1 VLPPAGST
9 VERVYVSMREG
20 NSRLE
25 QVRDGLLTDLRTGAT
40 PAGSKLPNEQL
51 LAERFRVSR
60 ATVREAVGAL
70 VEGGY
75 LVRRHGSGTYVTS
88 VPTHRHALDATL
100 SYTRM
105 IREAGMRPGLRV
117 LATQTRPATAEE
129 CTELKLPAGQ
139 PIREVERLRTADDAP
154 VVYSLDRIPETLL
167 AGVPDEALSTPL
179 FELLASVGAPVRT
192 ASAVLTPLVANTRLA
207 TLLGV
212 SRGAPLQGIEET
224 DYSEAGDPVMRS
236 SEWHVPGVFELRVIR
251 RS

>member
-1 VLPPAGST
+1 MPGAGAT
-9 VERVYVSMREG
+9 GGYGCRILRRPRRDRTGEGVYVSMPSG
-20 NSRLE
+20 NSRLGH
-25 QVRDGLLTDLRTGAT
+25 VRDGLLSDLRTGAT
-40 PAGSKLPNEQL
+40 PPGSKLPNEQL

-117 LATQTRPATAEE
+117 LATQTRPATAAE
-129 CTELKLPAGQ
+129 C
-139 PIREVERLRTADDAP
+139 
-154 VVYSLDRIPETLL
+154 
-167 AGVPDEALSTPL
+167 
-179 FELLASVGAPVRT
+179 T

-207 TLLGV
+207 GLLGV

-236 SEWHVPGVFELRVIR
+236 SEWHVPGVFELRVNR
-251 RS
+251 

>member
-1 VLPPAGST
+1 M
-9 VERVYVSMREG
+9 VEGVYDSMPSG

-25 QVRDGLLTDLRTGAT
+25 HVRDGLLSDLRTGAT
-40 PAGSKLPNEQL
+40 PPGSKLPNEQL

-105 IREAGMRPGLRV
+105 IREAGMRPGQRV
-117 LATQTRPATAEE
+117 LATQTRPANAEE
-129 CTELKLPAGQ
+129 CTELNLSPGQ
-139 PIREVERLRTADDAP
+139 PIREIERLRTADGTP
-154 VVYSLDRIPETLL
+154 VVYSLDRSPETLL
-167 AGVPDEALSTPL
+167 VGVPDESLNIPL
-179 FELLASVGAPVRT
+179 FDLLASVGVPVRT
-192 ASAVLTPLVANTRLA
+192 GTAVLTPLIANTRLA
-207 TLLGV
+207 ALLGV

-224 DYSEAGDPVMRS
+224 DYSESGDPVMRS
-236 SEWHVPGVFELRVIR
+236 SEWHVPGVFELRVNR

>member
-1 VLPPAGST
+1 MPV
-9 VERVYVSMREG
+9 G

-25 QVRDGLLTDLRTGAT
+25 QVRDGLLTDLLEGAA

-51 LAERFRVSR
+51 LAERFQVSR

-88 VPTHRHALDATL
+88 LPTRQHALDATL

-117 LATQTRPATAEE
+117 LSQQTRPATEEESAELNLSPGE
-129 CTELKLPAGQ
+129 AL
-139 PIREVERLRTADDAP
+139 REVERIRTADDRP
-154 VVYSLDRIPETLL
+154 VVYSLDRISEVLL
-167 AGVPDEALSTPL
+167 TDVPAPALTTPL
-179 FELLASVGAPVRT
+179 YELLASVGSPVRT
-192 ASAVLTPLVANTRLA
+192 ATAVLTPVIANARLA
-207 TLLGV
+207 KLLGV
-212 SRGAPLQGIEET
+212 SRGAPLQRIEET
-224 DYSEAGDPVMRS
+224 DYSEVGAPVMRS
-236 SEWHVPGVFELRVIR
+236 SEWHVPGIFELRVNR